1 MRPWPLTSPNFPT
14 MSRYFNS
21 TRFGRLLRKHTA
33 ENLTRYLLSAGV
45 LLGGM
50 VLVMGSISYL
60 QGSPPNNI
68 IQKIFFGLFLLAAGG
83 FFGSAAF
90 AQFGAGR
97 QAAMA
102 LTLPVSQ
109 FEKYLVAWLFSL
121 PFFLVVFVADFYV
134 ADWLVMQL
142 LRGAGPAGTLMNV
155 FAEREFTVDMLLA
168 LGLVHGVALWG
179 SIYFTKLQFVKT
191 AFLGFGVLAVLAM
204 VNSQVLKQL
213 ITPKVMNTVPFSA
226 VRIPEAGQQFVLEL
240 PAGHGLWLG
249 LLPLALA
256 ALLWLGSYARL
267 TEKQV

>member
-1 MRPWPLTSPNFPT
+1 

-33 ENLTRYLLSAGV
+33 ENLTRYLLGAGV

-50 VLVMGSISYL
+50 VLVMGGISYL
-60 QGSPPNNI
+60 QGSPSSTVG
-68 IQKIFFGLFLLAAGG
+68 QKIFFGLFLFAAGG

-90 AQFGAGR
+90 AQFGEGR

-121 PFFLVVFVADFYV
+121 PFFLVVFVVDFYA

-142 LRGAGPAGTLMNV
+142 LRGNGPAGTLMNV
-155 FAEREFTVDMLLA
+155 FAEREFTADMLLA
-168 LGLVHGVALWG
+168 LCLVHGVALWG

-191 AFLGFGVLAVLAM
+191 ACLGFGVLAVLAT

-213 ITPKVMNTVPFSA
+213 LAPGVSNTVPFSK
-226 VRIPEAGQQFVLEL
+226 VIIPEAGQQFMLEL
-240 PAGHGLWLG
+240 PANYGFWLS

-267 TEKQV
+267 TEKQL